1 MQVEAPTGWRTGW
14 RDRLLR
20 SEVCAA
26 ESPYPEMARMAR
38 MARESVELLTADRGR
53 LLGFARIVGR
63 RR

>member
-14 RDRLLR
+14 RDRLLW

-26 ESPYPEMARMAR
+26 ESPYPEMAR